1 MPQFATNRM
10 LRGLVIVAG
19 AALAQGAQGGGVFFV
34 DDDASPG
41 GDGLE
46 WATARQHKGEG
57 WS

>member
-10 LRGLVIVAG
+10 LRGLVILAG
-19 AALAQGAQGGGVFFV
+19 AALAQGAQGGGVLFV

-46 WATARQHKGEG
+46 WATARQHKREG